1 MVGYNQAARIAMVP
15 FPDVLTRIA
24 YLSLIIIVVVVPVVI
39 ERFTMSPVMT
49 PMLTLF
55 AVFLFLSIHCISI
68 QLESPYG
75 EDYVRSGEF
84 SCFSADPTNR
94 MRRTSHSHLD
104 EIAISA
110 WKCGRSAGPA
120 AQFSSR
126 AGHSQRLDRIGPSKN
141 RVVSM

>member
-1 MVGYNQAARIAMVP
+1 MVP

-75 EDYVRSGEF
+75 EDYVDLPLLEMHMAFNNSLLVFGELGPNPMSF
-84 SCFSADPTNR
+84 VSTTSSANG
-94 MRRTSHSHLD
+94 
-104 EIAISA
+104 EAISPA
-110 WKCGRSAGPA
+110 SGGAAGA
-120 AQFSSR
+120 TTLEF
-126 AGHSQRLDRIGPSKN
+126 
-141 RVVSM
+141 